1 MSQLGWLLLML
12 LCVRLSITC
21 LPSNVP
27 PLQQDFYPRLTVLQS
42 GRPFL
47 GLLSS
52 FSATR
57 MDDHQNHVENRKGS
71 VSVAPLRAGL
81 G

>member
-27 PLQQDFYPRLTVLQS
+27 PLQHDFYPRLTVLQS

-47 GLLSS
+47 GSFYLPSQPQGWMTTKTMWRTGRGVCLL
-52 FSATR
+52 
-57 MDDHQNHVENRKGS
+57 
-71 VSVAPLRAGL
+71 LL
-81 G
+81 